1 MWISKNAY
9 DGVEIAVRL
18 AAYNG
23 EKPCTALTLAR
34 WISGSVARTETLLA
48 ALRDA
53 GLVRVSDGPE
63 TGYHLNR
70 PANQIT
76 LAEILGAF
84 DDPHSL
90 LDRPLNAITLE
101 PEGIDTLH
109 GPDLLWE
116 ALKSCILLF
125 LSNFSLADIAPE
137 TEFRFVDDRVADAAF
152 WHDAPSTANH

>member
-23 EKPCTALTLAR
+23 EKPCTAATLAR

-48 ALRDA
+48 ALRNA
-53 GLVRVSDGPE
+53 GLVRVTDGPE
-63 TGYHLNR
+63 TGYHLSQS
-70 PANQIT
+70 ADQIT

-84 DDPHSL
+84 EDPHSL

-125 LSNFSLADIAPE
+125 LSNFSLADIAVGS
-137 TEFRFVDDRVADAAF
+137 EFHFVEDENRTTTYRYDFR
-152 WHDAPSTANH
+152 STAIH

>member
-23 EKPCTALTLAR
+23 EKPCTALTLAQ

-53 GLVRVSDGPE
+53 GLVRVSDGPK
-63 TGYHLNR
+63 TGYHLDR
-70 PANQIT
+70 PADQIAI
-76 LAEILGAF
+76 AEVFEAF

-90 LDRPLNAITLE
+90 LHRPLNAITLE
-101 PEGIDTLH
+101 PEGIDTLR

-125 LSNFSLADIAPE
+125 LSNFSLADIAVGPE
-137 TEFRFVDDRVADAAF
+137 VHFVEDENRTTTYRYDFR
-152 WHDAPSTANH
+152 STAIH